1 MVAKIQKWGNSLGVR
16 LPKHLLDELEIEE
29 NASVEIVA
37 KGDNILIYPIKKKS
51 YSLKE
56 LMSAITKDNL
66 HTEIEDDAP
75 AGKEV
80 W

>member
-1 MVAKIQKWGNSLGVR
+1 MVAKIQKWGNSLGIR
-16 LPKHLLDELEIEE
+16 IPKHLLDELEIEE

-37 KGDNILIYPIKKKS
+37 KGNNILIYPIKKKA

-56 LMSAITKDNL
+56 LMSAVTKNNL
-66 HTEIEDDAP
+66 HTEIDDDAP
-75 AGKEV
+75 VGKEV